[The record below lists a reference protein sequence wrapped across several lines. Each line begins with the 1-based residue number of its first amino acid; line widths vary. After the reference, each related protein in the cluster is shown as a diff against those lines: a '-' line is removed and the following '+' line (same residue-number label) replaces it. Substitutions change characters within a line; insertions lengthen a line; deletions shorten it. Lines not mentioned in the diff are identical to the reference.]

1 MDYAFH
7 NNTYNEE
14 RKFIETRVLKNK
26 IIRGNKS
33 ESIYNNK
40 INRIHVER
48 KKTHDSSSVE

>member
-26 IIRGNKS
+26 VIRGNKS

-48 KKTHDSSSVE
+48 KKRTIHRA